1 MKKML
6 INASRVC
13 PLETATIFFLLSL
26 LLADCAQISYQ
37 DRARTPLK
45 PMETVVPIKSQDFD
59 VPPRVLEGKRPDYP
73 EPEGANREKGF
84 VTIICTIDAK
94 GQLIDFDL
102 ESATSP
108 AFAIAALNAI
118 SQWKFAPATK
128 NGHPV
133 TAKIR
138 VPMHFN
144 VL

>member
-1 MKKML
+1 ML
-6 INASRVC
+6 SNASRVFR
-13 PLETATIFFLLSL
+13 LESATIFCLLSL
-26 LLADCAQISYQ
+26 LLAGCAHISYQ

-45 PMETVVPIKSQDFD
+45 PMQTVTPIKSQDFD

-84 VTIICTIDAK
+84 VSIICTIDAK

-108 AFAIAALNAI
+108 SFAIAALNAI

-144 VL
+144 AI

>member
-1 MKKML
+1 MHSML
-6 INASRVC
+6 MNASRVF
-13 PLETATIFFLLSL
+13 PLQTATIFSLFVL
-26 LLADCAQISYQ
+26 LLGGCAHVSYQ

-45 PMETVVPIKSQDFD
+45 PMETLAPIKSQDFD

-84 VTIICTIDAK
+84 VSIICTIDAQ
-94 GQLIDFDL
+94 GRLIDFDL

-108 AFAIAALNAI
+108 SFAIAALNAI

-133 TAKIR
+133 RAKIR

-144 VL
+144 AL